1 MMTSDRCH
9 PRAKTREKLRVKYER
24 PPLVS
29 ILNAFDIFSIDV
41 RNIVMKEVEV
51 REKDAV
57 SDKLG
62 NVDIVEPE
70 RVVHWKVYLEK
81 V

>member
-1 MMTSDRCH
+1 M
-9 PRAKTREKLRVKYER
+9 
-24 PPLVS
+24 S
-29 ILNAFDIFSIDV
+29 ILNAFDIFSVDM
-41 RNIVMKEVEV
+41 RNIVMKEAEV